1 LTKAAKV
8 SDSSCN
14 VRRAEAIISVFFV
27 ATVAKMRQTDGITS
41 DDQNGLAKAPYFKQK
56 RFVIAFNF
64 HYIRVPFLGRQR
76 VF

>member
-1 LTKAAKV
+1 
-8 SDSSCN
+8 
-14 VRRAEAIISVFFV
+14 
-27 ATVAKMRQTDGITS
+27 MRQTDGITS
-41 DDQNGLAKAPYFKQK
+41 DDQNGQVKATYFKQK